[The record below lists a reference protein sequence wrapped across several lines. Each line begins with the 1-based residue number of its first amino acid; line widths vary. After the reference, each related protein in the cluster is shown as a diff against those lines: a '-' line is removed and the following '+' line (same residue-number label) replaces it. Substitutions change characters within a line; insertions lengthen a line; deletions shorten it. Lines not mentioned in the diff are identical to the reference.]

1 MPGASGFDNCS
12 REASPNPALHRSERR
27 PIGWR
32 MPPILNWRRCSL
44 SEPAALQ
51 SGQMRHLLYSS
62 ERLKSRAFAAPE
74 WLRPR
79 RRATHI
85 QACPGQPREVHQ
97 LMPKGRIGITR
108 CKYRGSGS
116 SNRFCP
122 PIQGEVELRNC
133 ARTVSYGRMEAL
145 VRSFRLMRMLLQSLE
160 RAL

>member
-1 MPGASGFDNCS
+1 
-12 REASPNPALHRSERR
+12 
-27 PIGWR
+27 

-79 RRATHI
+79 RRATRI

-97 LMPKGRIGITR
+97 LMPGVRFGITR
-108 CKYRGSGS
+108 CKQGGFSVGDK
-116 SNRFCP
+116 FCT
-122 PIQGEVELRNC
+122 PIQGEVKLRNC
-133 ARTVSYGRMEAL
+133 ARLVSHVSMEAL
-145 VRSFRLMRMLLQSLE
+145 VRSFRLMNMLLQSSE
-160 RAL
+160 GTP